1 MNKSTAKTKQLVILS
16 MFCAIAYVV
25 MAVGRIPIVLFLKY
39 DPKDIIITIAGFL
52 FGAPSALAVSAIV
65 SIIEMLTL
73 SDTGIIGLFM
83 NVLSSASFACTAA
96 VIYKRRHNLRG
107 AVMGLVAGTITMVCV
122 MLLWNYLVTPLYMN
136 VARADVASLIL
147 PAFLPFNLLKGV
159 LNAAITMLIYKPIVG
174 TLTRMR
180 LVEAHTD
187 SAGMDKKGRLAMVL
201 VCLFVLL
208 TAVLCFLALAGK
220 L

>member
-52 FGAPSALAVSAIV
+52 FGAPSALAVSAVV
-65 SIIEMLTL
+65 SLIEMLTL

-83 NVLSSASFACTAA
+83 NILSTASFACTAA

-107 AVMGLVAGTITMVCV
+107 AVTGLIVGTIAMVCV
-122 MLLWNYLVTPLYMN
+122 MLLWNYLITPLYMG
-136 VARADVASLIL
+136 VSRADVAALIL

-159 LNAAITMLIYKPIVG
+159 LNAAITMLIYKPVVG

-180 LVEAHTD
+180 LVEPHQG
-187 SAGMDKKGRLAMVL
+187 SAGMDRTDKITYVSI
-201 VCLFVLL
+201 CLFVLL
-208 TAVLCFLALAGK
+208 TAVICFLVLAGK
-220 L
+220 I

>member
-180 LVEAHTD
+180 LVEAHTA
-187 SAGMDKKGRLAMVL
+187 SASMDKKGRLAMVL